1 MNKYY
6 TPKLEEFHV
15 GFEFEYR
22 PREKNGVISQINN
35 EHTHIK
41 KYEKMAFRVF
51 EEIKSTEEL
60 LKIGFYDEPTDLF
73 RVSSFLK
80 HDAIRVRFLTGA
92 DMNDLNIDT
101 SRYWVPK
108 TDKSTPN
115 RLYGIVNSDHNPTSY
130 KFIYNTVSRWMLI
143 TEGKNTRFAGKIKN
157 KSELKKILDLLNIK
171 P

>member
-108 TDKSTPN
+108 TDKSTP
-115 RLYGIVNSDHNPTSY
+115 IH
-130 KFIYNTVSRWMLI
+130 
-143 TEGKNTRFAGKIKN
+143 
-157 KSELKKILDLLNIK
+157 
-171 P
+171 